1 MHYVSQKKQM
11 RTTLS
16 SMFSSFLRYNW
27 YINKATRKQYISG
40 HDLGLRCEMTI
51 RNPSGPFF
59 KSTRTAALSLW
70 NEFQFKDV
78 SRTGCM
84 NQV

>member
-16 SMFSSFLRYNW
+16 SMFFSFLTYNW

-59 KSTRTAALSLW
+59 EQLLCHYRMSSNLRTFLGLG
-70 NEFQFKDV
+70 V
-78 SRTGCM
+78 
-84 NQV
+84 